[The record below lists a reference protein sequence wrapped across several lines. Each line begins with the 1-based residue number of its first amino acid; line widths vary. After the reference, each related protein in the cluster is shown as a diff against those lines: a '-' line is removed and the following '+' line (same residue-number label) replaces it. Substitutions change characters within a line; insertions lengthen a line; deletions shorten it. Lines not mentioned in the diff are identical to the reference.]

1 MNDAGDGEQAHELV
15 RLNARV
21 DATRADAIRAHQ
33 GWIAADAA
41 LRTAIAERDRFVAFQ
56 ALAAPPPPPA
66 PAAPA
71 PAAPPVPP
79 APAAPPPLEPVSGPP
94 TRETSTRTVQN
105 VLFVLG
111 GLLLGTAA
119 IAFTAVAWT
128 TFGVAGR
135 AAILGVVTLIA
146 LALPLVALMR
156 KLRATAETFVAIGL
170 LLVILDGYA
179 AWSVNLANVQ
189 SIPSSRYTGL
199 VLAVTAAVA
208 LTYRAFTRLVG
219 PSFAALLTV
228 QPVIFL
234 VIEPAG
240 PNAAGVSLMA
250 SAVAAVNATVLWR
263 LLAAE
268 RPDSGKLP
276 ATRYALAGLGWVFYT
291 VWIVTAGAVA
301 LVAEFASGS
310 VTGRVQAG
318 VATVVAAVVLVAGTL
333 VARQR
338 DLTRLAG
345 ATLVIA
351 VAVAGGFL
359 IVAVRPGHAYLLI
372 SALTAIIAAAVVA
385 SDLVMPEAVRPGPR
399 IGAMVVA
406 GTIGAVVALLSVAAA
421 AVTIRDASLA
431 RTSSLTGEDSPF
443 TWELP
448 ASVLLVALAWAITI
462 PQWTRLIVVAGGVV
476 AVLAAPGSL
485 GLAWWAPAVVA
496 LAGAAVL
503 VGLALVS
510 RTARTAIPPAAGA
523 LVLAVDAVLTAT
535 ARPGLTTLVLGGI
548 VVLGLALAAVFQR
561 RSRSA
566 ITEESGGGWQVALA
580 ATGLLAALLA
590 VPPAVGSA
598 LSAVHV
604 VPWWAAR
611 ATVAAIGL
619 VLVAVVL
626 LKPPALRRT
635 AFAAALAGAIIWPAA
650 AVALG
655 EPVNVY
661 AAVSLLVVAAAMV
674 CMGSTVD
681 QNLVR
686 AGGALAAVPGAVAL
700 VVVVFPAVA
709 TVAFAPYSWLTS
721 IWSGQPG
728 GVGLVPAGVS
738 TAPVH
743 ATDAVAL
750 GGLALASATAAYALT
765 RRWRSAVAGLGVGGP
780 TAILVGLTVARA
792 PWPAIPAVTLLLGL
806 ILVMATALLATSA
819 WRAWIATTQGIV
831 YIGAGV
837 AASLGV
843 EWATLTALGV
853 VVVAGAVV
861 GGLGRTVTWRVF
873 GVLAAVAFAATEAGT
888 AAASADLRVRDAAFV
903 VLAVAILALF
913 VGAWLRRATSRRPES
928 TAAQAA
934 AHAAAVVALGLTAGW
949 WEYAAGVCA
958 VWGIAVGLRAL
969 VPGPTRAGRAAL
981 AAVAAGYEL
990 LGWWLLLGNRGV
1002 TLIEAYTLPLA
1013 AVALLAGWAALR
1025 SRPEL
1030 GSWVA
1035 YGPALAAA
1043 FLPSLAAIITTTG
1056 DPWRRLA
1063 LGTGALAVVIAGSIA
1078 HRRAPVVVG
1087 GTTLILVALH
1097 ELVLLWQRLPNWIPL
1112 LAGGVI
1118 LVVLAI
1124 TYERR
1129 LRDLSRLRAS
1139 ISRMT

>member
-1 MNDAGDGEQAHELV
+1 
-15 RLNARV
+15 
-21 DATRADAIRAHQ
+21 
-33 GWIAADAA
+33 
-41 LRTAIAERDRFVAFQ
+41 
-56 ALAAPPPPPA
+56 
-66 PAAPA
+66 
-71 PAAPPVPP
+71 
-79 APAAPPPLEPVSGPP
+79 
-94 TRETSTRTVQN
+94 
-105 VLFVLG
+105 
-111 GLLLGTAA
+111 
-119 IAFTAVAWT
+119 
-128 TFGVAGR
+128 
-135 AAILGVVTLIA
+135 
-146 LALPLVALMR
+146 
-156 KLRATAETFVAIGL
+156 
-170 LLVILDGYA
+170 
-179 AWSVNLANVQ
+179 
-189 SIPSSRYTGL
+189 

-208 LTYRAFTRLVG
+208 LVYRAFSRLVG

-234 VIEPAG
+234 VVEPAR

-250 SAVAAVNATVLWR
+250 SAVAAVNAAVLWR
-263 LLAAE
+263 VLTAE
-268 RPDSGKLP
+268 RPEGGKLP
-276 ATRYALAGLGWVFYT
+276 PARYALAGLGWVFFT
-291 VWIVTAGAVA
+291 VWTVTAGLVG
-301 LVAEFASGS
+301 LVAEFATGS

-318 VATVVAAVVLVAGTL
+318 AAIVVAGLVLVAGTL

-345 ATLVIA
+345 ATLVLA
-351 VAVAGGFL
+351 VAVAAGFL
-359 IVAVRPGHAYLLI
+359 VVTVWPGHAYLL
-372 SALTAIIAAAVVA
+372 TAAVAAVLAGAVVA
-385 SDLVMPEAVRPGPR
+385 LGPLVPEQLRLGPR
-399 IGAMVVA
+399 IGAMIVA
-406 GTIGAVVALLSVAAA
+406 GTVGAVVSLLALGAA
-421 AVTIRDASLA
+421 AVTVGDASLA
-431 RTSSLTGEDSPF
+431 RTASLAGEGSPF

-448 ASVLLVALAWAITI
+448 AAVLLVAMAWAITI
-462 PQWTRLIVVAGGVV
+462 PQWTRLAAVAGGVL
-476 AVLAAPGSL
+476 AVLALPGSL
-485 GLAWWAPAVVA
+485 GLDWWAPAVLS

-503 VGLALVS
+503 TGVTLVS
-510 RTARTAIPPAAGA
+510 RAARSAVPAAAGA
-523 LVLAVDAVLTAT
+523 LVLAADAVLTGT
-535 ARPGLTTLVLGGI
+535 ARPWLTTLVLAGI
-548 VVLGLALAAVFQR
+548 VLLGLGLTARFARGTETWEVAV
-561 RSRSA
+561 
-566 ITEESGGGWQVALA
+566 A

-590 VPPAVGSA
+590 VPPAIGSA
-598 LSAVHV
+598 LSAVQV

-635 AFAAALAGAIIWPAA
+635 AFVAALVGAIVWPAV
-650 AVALG
+650 AVTMG
-655 EPVNVY
+655 EPLNVY
-661 AAVSLLVVAAAMV
+661 AAVSLLVIAAAMV
-674 CMGSTVD
+674 AVPSTVD
-681 QNLVR
+681 NNLVR
-686 AGGALAAVPGAVAL
+686 AGGAVAAVPGAFAL
-700 VVVVFPAVA
+700 LVVVFPAVA
-709 TVAFAPYSWLTS
+709 AVAFAPYSWLTA
-721 IWSGQPG
+721 IWSGQPT
-728 GVGLVPAGVS
+728 GVGLAPAGVR
-738 TAPVH
+738 TAPVQ

-750 GGLALASATAAYALT
+750 GVLALASATAAFALT
-765 RRWRSAVAGLGVGGP
+765 RRWRSAVAGLGIGGP
-780 TAILVGLTVARA
+780 TAILVGLTVAQA

-806 ILVMATALLATSA
+806 ILVLSTALAATSA
-819 WRAWIATTQGIV
+819 WRAWVATTQGIV

-843 EWATLTALGV
+843 EWATLTALGI

-861 GGLGRTVTWRVF
+861 GALGRTVTWRVF

-888 AAASADLRVRDAAFV
+888 AAASADLRVRDTAFT
-903 VLAVAILALF
+903 VLGVAILALF
-913 VGAWLRRATSRRPES
+913 VGAWLRRDPSEHDPSGHDSPEPDSGRASSRRPES
-928 TAAQAA
+928 IAAQAA

-958 VWGIAVGLRAL
+958 VWGVAVGLRAL

-1025 SRPEL
+1025 SRPDL

-1063 LGTGALAVVIAGSIA
+1063 LGTGALAVVVAGSIA
-1078 HRRAPVVVG
+1078 HRRAPVVAG
-1087 GTTLILVALH
+1087 GIVLMVVALH

-1139 ISRMT
+1139 LSRMT